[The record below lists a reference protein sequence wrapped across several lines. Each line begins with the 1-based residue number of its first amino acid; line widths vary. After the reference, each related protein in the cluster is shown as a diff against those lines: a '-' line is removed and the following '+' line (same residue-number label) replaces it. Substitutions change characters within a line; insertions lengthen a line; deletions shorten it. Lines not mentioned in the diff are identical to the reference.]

1 MKHSYIG
8 LVALAAMVVA
18 GCGGGSDNGSGAG
31 GEFTV
36 TAGTGV
42 TQSRLAQLGEVY
54 TVPSS
59 GRRIPVD
66 GGHIV
71 FSGCPASATDGCTVM
86 VSSSSS
92 GIVVMSTVEG
102 VRARFQATPPATSNN
117 NNDDEIE
124 DLNEE
129 IEQKDAEIEDLKN
142 QVSDA
147 EEQGSLKV
155 RVPKVLERIGEFDA
169 ADTFEVTVEHI
180 KGSSLSIKVPGF
192 KSTTPKSIS
201 GWKSFRYTFDEAGA
215 DNKQTIYLYTNI
227 ESPNTRPF
235 WKVHGTSAL
244 DVSVTAST
252 SDTDKGSAT
261 VEAGMRKGLDGAI
274 RITGSP
280 IPINTDGTRKTAQTG
295 NYQEIEIAAR
305 FGNTLGRLICGGCG
319 GTVGSTSTAPGT
331 HYTSA
336 KGFIGTGWTNVT
348 FEADKI
354 TDPHERNEDEA
365 YLYFGMWANHPK
377 DEDQAYVENAF
388 RWISGDPNG
397 PAIATDGIPTTL
409 EGEAE
414 FSGGAV
420 GEYAIG
426 AVGNRKAKTGS
437 FTAAAKLYVDFGDDQ
452 VAGGVVHGQI
462 TDFKDGS
469 APLEWGTLR
478 LVGDNGFDTPGSK
491 TPIGTPGDAGGL
503 EIEGTKVTGVWN
515 SVLYGVLNEATG
527 VTAAADNALLS
538 AQCQK
543 NGCAA
548 DLAGVAGW
556 FDAAG
561 KIAVG
566 ATNDDVAIVGA
577 FGAAYTG
584 Q

>member
-1 MKHSYIG
+1 MKHSHIG
-8 LVALAAMVVA
+8 LVALAAMAIA

-129 IEQKDAEIEDLKN
+129 IEQKDAEIENLKN

-155 RVPKVLERIGEFDA
+155 RVPKVLVSIGTFDHSSP
-169 ADTFEVTVEHI
+169 FSVTVGHTR
-180 KGSSLSIKVPGF
+180 GSTNIKVPGF

-201 GWKSFRYTFDEAGA
+201 GWQSFRYTFDEAGA
-215 DNKQTIYLYTNI
+215 DNRETIYLYTNI
-227 ESPNTRPF
+227 DRPNTRSF
-235 WKVHGTSAL
+235 WKVHGPDGL
-244 DVSVTAST
+244 GVTVAVST

-261 VEAGMRKGLDGAI
+261 VNDGMRGGLDGAI
-274 RITGSP
+274 RVTGNP
-280 IPINTDGTRKTAQTG
+280 IPIDTSGESPRPARTG
-295 NYQEIEIAAR
+295 NYQRIEIPAS
-305 FGNTLGRLICGGCG
+305 FGGTPGRLICDRCA
-319 GTVGSTSTAPGT
+319 GTVGSDSTTGPET
-331 HYTSA
+331 YYTSA
-336 KGFIGTGWTNVT
+336 KGFIGSWSDVT
-348 FEADKI
+348 FRANRLA
-354 TDPHERNEDEA
+354 DPHNRNQDET

-377 DEDQAYVENAF
+377 DENESYATPAF
-388 RWISGDPNG
+388 QWIRGG
-397 PAIATDGIPTTL
+397 PAITTVPASL

-414 FSGGAV
+414 FTGGAV

-426 AVGNRKAKTGS
+426 AVGNRDAKTGS
-437 FTAAAKLYVDFGDDQ
+437 FIASAKLYADFGDESSS
-452 VAGGVVHGQI
+452 GGMIHGQI
-462 TDFKDGS
+462 TDFEEDGS
-469 APLEWGTLR
+469 SLGWGTLR
-478 LVGDNGFDTPGSK
+478 LVGNDDGLNTPGSK
-491 TPIGTPGDAGGL
+491 APIGTLGDAGGL
-503 EIEGTKVTGVWN
+503 EIEGTQVTGEWN
-515 SVLYGVLNEATG
+515 SGLYGVENDSAG

-548 DLAGVAGW
+548 ELAGVAGW
-556 FDAAG
+556 FHASGGIVSGGGDTDVDA
-561 KIAVG
+561 
-566 ATNDDVAIVGA
+566 AIVGA
-577 FGAAYTG
+577 FGAAYKE
-584 Q
+584 